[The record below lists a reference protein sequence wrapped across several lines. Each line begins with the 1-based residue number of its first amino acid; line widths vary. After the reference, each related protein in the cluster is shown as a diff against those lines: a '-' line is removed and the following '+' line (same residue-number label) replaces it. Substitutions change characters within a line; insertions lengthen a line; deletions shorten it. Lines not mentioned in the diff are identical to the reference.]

1 MSDSEETGLL
11 RPQGKM
17 HSSLS
22 QVVLLSCVCFCVP
35 GMWNSIT
42 SMAGGIEDTAAA
54 SLAIAWLYGCFAVF
68 SLIAPV
74 VNNTLGSRVTLFLGS
89 LGYLLYVASLWY
101 TPPFTR
107 SSPSHAPTV
116 S

>member
-1 MSDSEETGLL
+1 MSDHEETGLL
-11 RPQGKM
+11 KPQGNMK
-17 HSSLS
+17 SSLS

-68 SLIAPV
+68 SLIAPI
-74 VNNTLGSRVTLFLGS
+74 VNNTLGSRLTLFLGS
-89 LGYLLYVASLWY
+89 LGYLLYLSLI
-101 TPPFTR
+101 
-107 SSPSHAPTV
+107 HI
-116 S
+116 